1 MMTTPNDADTHR
13 IHRKQTATASTQVL
27 ANQKNAHTEHYLGAE
42 SGADVSAVARATA
55 MLGQIVG
62 GEYRV
67 LRRIG
72 AGGMGE
78 VFLAER
84 VEGDF
89 QQQVALKMLL
99 AGHVDSEH
107 VLQRLLAER
116 QILATLNHPNIATLL
131 GGGSDARGMPYL
143 AMEYIE
149 GERIDSYC
157 ARLALPAKARVMLFV
172 KVCAAVAHAHQHL
185 VVHRDIK
192 PDNILVNASGEPKV
206 LDFGIAKVLG
216 DVPGIG
222 SVHTETGF
230 SPMTQRYASPEQ
242 IGAQKVGT
250 PSDVYALGVVL
261 YELLCGRL
269 PYRDDDLH
277 NARIS
282 YAISELD
289 PPAPSR
295 AIAATQLGI
304 HAAQL
309 RGDLDA
315 IVLKALRKSP
325 IDRYA
330 SVELLSADLTRYLAG
345 EHVDALKG
353 DLSYRWRRTARR
365 NWLAISAVTAVI
377 ALLAAMAW
385 NLKTRLDAT
394 ERERAAD
401 AQTTQFLREL
411 FLQIDPTESE
421 NPQLSA
427 RALIDAGRAK
437 LEQGFAGQNAVRESL
452 VITLGEVYL
461 NLGDVAAAREMLE
474 RPYAD
479 RIRLKPEL
487 RVQLSLAFAR
497 LQVALIEPKRALS
510 VLAEL
515 APGEGNAVARTQ
527 LALDA
532 SAILN
537 DLPAVNVQ
545 LNVLDQLANNL
556 PVTEKIKV
564 IQGKL
569 GVLSQIGEHERC
581 VATILTEIPALKNQ
595 MTRFQNAQVL
605 RMQAGCLGDG
615 GHLSE
620 ALLVADQALVALVT
634 QQGTNSIHYADALE
648 VKAEIL
654 ASLSRFTESD
664 TLLMRAF
671 EIYQSNGR
679 PLAVASLLVS
689 RARNLRNQGKV
700 EIAINL
706 GEQALKIFDEKP
718 LEMRDMRARAHNVVA
733 LGYADVKR
741 FDNAAKHYQL
751 ALDAVRGL
759 APIEPAFILYNLG
772 RLYCDDLKNADA
784 GIAALAKAKTIF
796 RENMGLDSWTFANT
810 QSNLGSCLALAG
822 RLDEAKAELTGA
834 IPVLLKIFG
843 SEHVRTQS
851 ARKRLANLHAAIA
864 RGDRT
869 PDIQVQ

>member
-1 MMTTPNDADTHR
+1 MTKPNEMNHSPADESRAATEATR
-13 IHRKQTATASTQVL
+13 MSPDQKTAHCAIP
-27 ANQKNAHTEHYLGAE
+27 EP
-42 SGADVSAVARATA
+42 GADSRAA
-55 MLGQIVG
+55 ALIGQIVG
-62 GEYRV
+62 EEYRV

-99 AGHVDSEH
+99 PGHVDCEH
-107 VLQRLLAER
+107 VLQRLMAER

-143 AMEYIE
+143 VMEYIE

-157 ARLALPAKARVMLFV
+157 GRLGLPAKARVALFV

-216 DVPGIG
+216 DAPGMG

-250 PSDVYALGVVL
+250 ASDVYALGVVL

-277 NARIS
+277 NARIN

-289 PPAPSR
+289 PLAPSR
-295 AIAATQLGI
+295 AIEATQLGI
-304 HAAQL
+304 SAAQL

-315 IVLKALRKSP
+315 IVLKTLRKSP
-325 IDRYA
+325 TDRYA
-330 SVELLSADLTRYLAG
+330 SVELLSADLVRYLAG
-345 EHVDALKG
+345 EHVEALKG
-353 DLSYRWRRTARR
+353 DLSYSWRRTARR
-365 NWLAISAVTAVI
+365 NWLAISAVSAVI

-394 ERERAAD
+394 ERERVAD
-401 AQTTQFLREL
+401 AQTTQFLRQL
-411 FLQIDPTESE
+411 FLQIDPTESD

-427 RALIDAGRAK
+427 RELIDAGKAR
-437 LEQGFAGQNAVRESL
+437 LQQGFLGQNAVRESL
-452 VITLGEVYL
+452 GVTLGEVYL
-461 NLGDVAAAREMLE
+461 NLGDVTAARQMLE

-479 RIRLKPEL
+479 RANFKPEL
-487 RVQLSLAFAR
+487 RTQIRLAFAK
-497 LQVALIEPKRALS
+497 LQLALVEPKRALS

-515 APGEGNAVARTQ
+515 APDEGNAVERTQ
-527 LALDA
+527 LALAA

-537 DLPAVNVQ
+537 NSAAVNARI
-545 LNVLDQLANNL
+545 DQLERLARNL
-556 PVTEKIKV
+556 PMAAKIKV
-564 IQGKL
+564 LEGKL
-569 GVLSQIGEHERC
+569 GALSQIGAHERC
-581 VATILTEIPALKNQ
+581 VAMLLAEKPALETAL
-595 MTRFQNAQVL
+595 TRFQSAQFL
-605 RMQAGCLGDG
+605 RTQAGCLGDSG
-615 GHLSE
+615 RLNE
-620 ALLVADQALVALVT
+620 ALTFADRALTAITT
-634 QQGTNSIHYADALE
+634 QQGTNSIHFADALE

-654 ASLSRFTESD
+654 ASMSRFTESD
-664 TLLMRAF
+664 TLLMRALD
-671 EIYQSNGR
+671 IYKSSGS

-689 RARNLRNQGKV
+689 RARNLRNQGKI

-706 GEQALKIFDEKP
+706 GLQALKIFQEKP

-733 LGYADVKR
+733 LGYADLKQ
-741 FDNAAKHYQL
+741 FELAAKHYQL
-751 ALDAVRGL
+751 ALNAVQGL
-759 APIEPAFILYNLG
+759 APTEPAFILYNLG
-772 RLYCDDLKNADA
+772 RLYCDDLKDANA
-784 GIAALAKAKTIF
+784 GIAALRKAKTIF
-796 RENMGLDSWTFANT
+796 AENMGQDSWTYGNA
-810 QSNLGSCLALAG
+810 QSNYGSCLALAG
-822 RLDEAKAELTGA
+822 RLDAAKVELTAA
-834 IPVLLKIFG
+834 IPVLQNVFG
-843 SEHVRTQS
+843 ADHVRTQS
-851 ARKRLANLHAAIA
+851 ARRRLLNLTAAIA
-864 RGDRT
+864 RGERT
-869 PDIQVQ
+869 ADIQVR